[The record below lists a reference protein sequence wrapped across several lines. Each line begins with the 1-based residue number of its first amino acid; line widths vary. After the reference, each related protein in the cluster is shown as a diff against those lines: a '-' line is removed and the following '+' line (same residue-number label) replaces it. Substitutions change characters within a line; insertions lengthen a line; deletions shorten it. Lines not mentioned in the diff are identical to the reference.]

1 MNAQMRLVI
10 MLTSVAVSGSLLF
23 AAEPAPPAQK
33 TPAPAGSAQPASPQ
47 KTDDKASAEKKG
59 AEPKGAEQKTSDG
72 KSAEQKAE
80 TPPAEDQDPAK
91 KRAASAAD
99 KAGSP
104 QRFNPSEQVRADFDV
119 SFPIDI

>member
-33 TPAPAGSAQPASPQ
+33 IPAPASTKQPAPPQ
-47 KTDDKASAEKKG
+47 KADDKASEEKKG
-59 AEPKGAEQKTSDG
+59 AEPKSAEQ
-72 KSAEQKAE
+72 SAQQKAE